1 MSPLLEACALSHVY
15 PDGSVGLDG
24 CSLAIRSGS
33 RNALLGSNGSGKT
46 SLLQHFNALL
56 RPTAGGVRFAGPV
69 LPQAAQIPR
78 LLKSLGL

>member
-1 MSPLLEACALSHVY
+1 MSLLLEACALSHVY

-46 SLLQHFNALL
+46 SLLLQGWFSRTRTASCF
-56 RPTAGGVRFAGPV
+56 RPA
-69 LPQAAQIPR
+69 
-78 LLKSLGL
+78 

>member
-1 MSPLLEACALSHVY
+1 MSLLLEACALSHVY

-46 SLLQHFNALL
+46 SLLLHFNALL
-56 RPTAGGVRFAGPV
+56 QPTARGSRA
-69 LPQAAQIPR
+69 
-78 LLKSLGL
+78 